1 MTMERMRVLIIPDK
15 FKGTLTSQQA
25 ARAIARGWRK
35 ARPLDL
41 ITRLPMTDGGD
52 GFGEVFSDLLGA
64 RPRPILTIDAAH
76 RPKRAFWCWDK
87 KAKAAIV
94 ESAKFVGL
102 ATLPPRKFHPFQLDT
117 FGLGKV
123 LMAAAKAGARRCIV
137 GIGGSATND
146 GGFGLARGLGWR
158 FLDHSGTEID
168 EWWRLSDLSEIR
180 RPRAP
185 LKLRITVAVDVLNPL
200 LGPNGCS
207 RIYGP
212 QKGLFE
218 FDWAEKCLGRM
229 ATILKTQHGLSCVD
243 APGAGAAGGLGF
255 GLMAFTDAKL
265 ESGFELFAR
274 YAKLHERIEAADIV
288 VTGEGAIDLQ
298 TRMGKGVGEIA
309 AMCAERK
316 IPCVGLAG
324 MIDPAVG
331 EIEVFSHCGAL
342 TDITTFEKA
351 QTKAAYFLEKL
362 AGQVATKV
370 C

>member
-1 MTMERMRVLIIPDK
+1 MRVLIVPDK
-15 FKGTLTSQQA
+15 FKGTLTSHQA

-35 ARPLDL
+35 TRPKDS
-41 ITRLPMTDGGD
+41 ITALPMTDGGN
-52 GFGEVFSDLLGA
+52 GFGEVLSESLGA
-64 RPRPILTIDAAH
+64 HPRSILTIDAAH
-76 RPKRAFWCWDK
+76 RARRGSWWWAGAEKT
-87 KAKAAIV
+87 AIV

-102 ATLPPRKFHPFQLDT
+102 AALPQKKFHPFQLDT
-117 FGLGKV
+117 FGLAKV
-123 LMAAAKAGARRCIV
+123 LAAAAKSGARRCIV

-146 GGFGLARGLGWR
+146 GGFGIARGLGWR
-158 FLDHSGTEID
+158 FFDASGDEID
-168 EWWRLSDLSEIR
+168 EWWRLRDLSEIR
-180 RPRAP
+180 SPRVP
-185 LKLRITVAVDVLNPL
+185 LKLRITVAVDVMNPL

-229 ATILKTQHGLSCVD
+229 AKVLKIRHGIDCSN

-255 GLMAFTDAKL
+255 GLMAFAEAKL

-274 YAKLHERIEAADIV
+274 YAKLHKQIDAADIV

-298 TRMGKGVGEIA
+298 THMGKGVGQIA
-309 AMCAERK
+309 ALCAARK

-324 MIDPAVG
+324 IIDPG
-331 EIEVFSHCGAL
+331 MREIEVFSHRGAM
-342 TDITTFEKA
+342 TDITTAESAKK
-351 QTKAAYFLEKL
+351 KAAYFLEKL
-362 AGQVATKV
+362 AAQVATKV